1 MKQITLFVIVCI
13 LTACSA
19 NRKQS
24 PRELIAAETDA
35 GNFTRASQI
44 IDSLLLHREM
54 SNERKEA
61 LRFAKDSLHRVM
73 LDFIRSR
80 EEIISWIEQQHQFTP
95 TAEQLNRWESSKALE
110 YRLIDGEKRY
120 FRNAAANIFRLD
132 SAAGKLSAASP
143 TTAESGTKKILDSH
157 LTQLIPTGTKGRYL
171 LPKVPVQ
178 VRYTLTVEPGMTEE
192 GETIR
197 AWLPY
202 PRQDIERQT
211 DVRFIDAS
219 QEEYIFSE
227 DKTGHTSIYM
237 EQQSRRGEA
246 AVFSVAYAFSSQGEW
261 FDLTQLNIQPYQ
273 TSAED
278 YRKYTSERIPHIRFS
293 EKIKTLTDS
302 ITREADTP
310 VGTLQAIYRYI
321 VAHYPWASAL
331 EYSTIADIP
340 AYVIENGKG
349 DCGQVTLLLITML
362 RYKGI
367 PARWQSGWMTH
378 PGEVNLHDWAEVYFE
393 GVGWIPVDVSFGRGE
408 PLENE
413 KGREFFMSGI
423 DSYRLYV
430 NADYSDIFFPE
441 KQYPRSETVDFQ
453 RGEVETDN
461 WNLYFDQWDYKM
473 EITYQ

>member
-1 MKQITLFVIVCI
+1 MKKIALFVIVCV

-24 PRELIAAETDA
+24 SGELIAAETDA

-54 SNERKEA
+54 SNERIEA
-61 LRFAKDSLHRVM
+61 LRYAKDSLHRVM
-73 LDFIRSR
+73 LDFNRSR

-95 TAEQLNRWESSKALE
+95 SAEQLNRWELSKALE

-120 FRNAAANIFRLD
+120 FSNAAANIFRLD
-132 SAAGKLSAASP
+132 TAAGKLSVSP
-143 TTAESGTKKILDSH
+143 PTKVESGTKKILDSH
-157 LTQLIPTGTKGRYL
+157 LTQLIPTVTKGRYL

-178 VRYTLTVEPGMTEE
+178 VRYTLTVEPGVTEK

-202 PRQDIERQT
+202 PRQDTERQT
-211 DVRFIDAS
+211 DVRFLGAS
-219 QEEYIFSE
+219 QQKYIFSE

-237 EQQSRRGEA
+237 EQRSRRGEA
-246 AVFSVAYAFSSQGEW
+246 TVFSVAYAFSSQGEW
-261 FDLTQLNIQPYQ
+261 FDLTQLDIQPYQ
-273 TSAED
+273 TSTED

-293 EKIKTLTDS
+293 ETIKTLADS
-302 ITREADTP
+302 ITNEADSP
-310 VGTLQAIYRYI
+310 VEILQSIYRYI
-321 VAHYPWASAL
+321 AANYPWASAL

-408 PLENE
+408 TLENE

-423 DSYRLYV
+423 DSYRLYI

-441 KQYPRSETVDFQ
+441 KLYPRSETVDFQ
-453 RGEVETDN
+453 RGEVETGN
-461 WNLYFDQWDYKM
+461 WNIYFNQWDYKM